1 MGCSGSL
8 RSAVGTELPSV
19 DALLRRL
26 RHQHAMPGTRR
37 RPIWQRR
44 SVASP
49 GLAQRR
55 RAPAESGVGNAL
67 TCRAP
72 ERPGSLPT
80 RRSPPYGASAHRYA
94 LCPCATRREG
104 ALLRWQRC
112 SCWRS
117 GSLLRGWLWLPP
129 SPTPPAQPYGP
140 ARRPPQPI
148 SRRQGTAG
156 PPLAGP
162 GWQRPAG
169 PSRGPPWAAMGRPAA
184 PTGLALHRRT
194 SSRYSSH

>member
-1 MGCSGSL
+1 MGGMQRQPTVCCECCGHRATRAWMPCSAGSATSRQCQAPGAARSGSAAPPWL
-8 RSAVGTELPSV
+8 RGLAWPRSA
-19 DALLRRL
+19 A
-26 RHQHAMPGTRR
+26 A
-37 RPIWQRR
+37 
-44 SVASP
+44 
-49 GLAQRR
+49 R

-94 LCPCATRREG
+94 LCLCATRREG
-104 ALLRWQRC
+104 AVLRWQRC

-129 SPTPPAQPYGP
+129 SPTPPAQPCGP

-162 GWQRPAG
+162 GWQRPEG
-169 PSRGPPWAAMGRPAA
+169 PSRGPP
-184 PTGLALHRRT
+184 
-194 SSRYSSH
+194 